1 MCTDVLILA
10 GGSGERLWPVSN
22 NDCPKQFMAL
32 SDGETF
38 LQSALR
44 RAASLNI
51 SGNICIVTRK
61 NWTNLVI
68 KDVLDLAEHMNDSS
82 ILSKV
87 LIMSEPFGKNT
98 APAIAWTSRFLLSLK
113 RKEPTTILMMASDHI
128 INPIDSFI
136 SDVETASYFA
146 EKENLVSFSIPPLFP
161 ATGYG
166 YIKTGAQLN
175 IPMDTKATAWKV
187 ETFREKPDAE
197 TAEMWLKDGHF
208 FWNSGIYAFRA
219 DFFLCELA
227 IHAPEVADSFPP
239 TPEHVLIETVEGVR
253 VMKEYPGLEEAYTK
267 TPSISIDYAV
277 SEKCERSVTI
287 RSTFLWDDV
296 GTWDSLATYPQ
307 EVPKNL
313 ASIESNNCFVQSD
326 IPVALCGVE
335 DLVVVIKDG
344 KALVAKKGETNL
356 VKDALAEL
364 KKKDLA

>member
-22 NDCPKQFMAL
+22 YDCPKQFMAL

-44 RAASLNI
+44 RAASLDI

-68 KDVLDLAEHMNDSS
+68 KDVLDLAECMNDSS

-98 APAIAWTSRFLLSLK
+98 APAIAWTSRYLLSLK
-113 RKEPTTILMMASDHI
+113 RNEPVTILMMASDHI

-136 SDVETASYFA
+136 SDVKTASYFA
-146 EKENLVSFSIPPLFP
+146 EKEHLVSFSIPPVTP
-161 ATGYG
+161 STGYG
-166 YIKTGAQLN
+166 YIKTGEQL
-175 IPMDTKATAWKV
+175 PAPSESKATAWKV
-187 ETFREKPDAE
+187 EKFREKPDAE
-197 TAEMWLKDGHF
+197 TAKAWLKDGHY

-219 DFFLCELA
+219 DFFLSELA
-227 IHAPEVADSFPP
+227 IHAPEVFASFPLA
-239 TPEHVLIETVEGVR
+239 PEHVLIETIEGVR
-253 VMKEYPGLEEAYTK
+253 VMKEYPGLEKSYTN
-267 TPSISIDYAV
+267 TPSISIDYAL
-277 SEKCERSVTI
+277 SEKCDQSVTVQ
-287 RSTFLWDDV
+287 STFLWDDV
-296 GTWDSLATYPQ
+296 GTWDSLATYTGTLQ
-307 EVPKNL
+307 ENI

-326 IPVALCGVE
+326 IPVALCGVD

-364 KKKDLA
+364 KEKGLA